1 MESNFRFLHSEY
13 PILANLGILAE
24 RYIHDDPNTS
34 LFKMRLFGE
43 KMVETI
49 IGIHQLDFLLKKS
62 LFAKA
67 DQIEASYKKLKA
79 KIEQLPQA
87 LLAKAFRGELVDQLP
102 TDGDARDLLE
112 RIKLAKAGLEKGGK
126 GKKLKV
132 EDEVRMVAEEVV
144 RYGKR

>member
-1 MESNFRFLHSEY
+1 MESNFRFLSSEY

-43 KMVETI
+43 KTIETI
-49 IGIHQLDFLLKKS
+49 
-62 LFAKA
+62 FAKA
-67 DQIEASYKKLKA
+67 DQIKASYQKLKT

-87 LLAKAFRGELVDQLP
+87 LLAKAFRGKLVEQLH

-112 RIKLAKAGLEKGGK
+112 EIKRAKVGLEKGGK
-126 GKKLKV
+126 S
-132 EDEVRMVAEEVV
+132 
-144 RYGKR
+144 